1 MEDRIMCYVCQDFK
15 INVGHETKW
24 CPKNA
29 CKKCGQKG
37 HAQMGCMTGK
47 QNLPMPDE
55 ILLKILSYLD
65 IKGQFMYWSQKYVTF
80 SCHLFAVILGFYFK
94 VYISPFCRWD

>member
-65 IKGQFMYWSQKYVTF
+65 IKGQFVYSVTKQ
-80 SCHLFAVILGFYFK
+80 SCR
-94 VYISPFCRWD
+94 YIFESGGASSNVVGIICPLWLE

>member
-15 INVGHETKW
+15 INIGHETKW
-24 CPKNA
+24 CPKNV
-29 CKKCGQKG
+29 CKTCGQKG
-37 HAQMGCMTGK
+37 HSKMGCMTGM

-65 IKGQFMYWSQKYVTF
+65 IKGQFV
-80 SCHLFAVILGFYFK
+80 
-94 VYISPFCRWD
+94 

>member
-1 MEDRIMCYVCQDFK
+1 MEDKIMCYVCQDFK
-15 INVGHETKW
+15 INIGHETKW

-65 IKGQFMYWSQKYVTF
+65 IKGRFVYPVTKIWDVF
-80 SCHLFAVILGFYFK
+80 SSLICRSLFF
-94 VYISPFCRWD
+94 